1 MYKFTKRSDLEKMLE
16 TDMDPL
22 IYGHISRYL
31 DHMLKEFNCD
41 DISEYGTIVYLDSF
55 DDAKITF
62 ALELE
67 TPFSHLSPDC
77 VGGIL
82 IQGETDFR
90 SIVQAIYNV
99 DEKALVVFGVPEV
112 MEPIVAL
119 QYKNNA

>member
-1 MYKFTKRSDLEKMLE
+1 MYKFTKKADLERVRE
-16 TDMDPL
+16 TDIDVL
-22 IYGHISRYL
+22 VFGHISRYL

-67 TPFSHLSPDC
+67 TPFSHLNPDC
-77 VGGIL
+77 VAGIL
-82 IQGETDFR
+82 IQGKDDFR

-112 MEPIVAL
+112 IKPIVAL
-119 QYKNNA
+119 QYKNNV

>member
-1 MYKFTKRSDLEKMLE
+1 MYKLTKKSDLEKMLE

-31 DHMLKEFNCD
+31 DHMLREFNCD
-41 DISEYGTIVYLDSF
+41 DIAEYGTIVYLDSF
-55 DDAKITF
+55 DDVKITF

-67 TPFSHLSPDC
+67 TPFSHLNPDC
-77 VGGIL
+77 VAEIL
-82 IQGETDFR
+82 IQGENDFR
-90 SIVQAIYNV
+90 SIVQALYNV
-99 DEKALVVFGVPEV
+99 DERALVVFGVPEV